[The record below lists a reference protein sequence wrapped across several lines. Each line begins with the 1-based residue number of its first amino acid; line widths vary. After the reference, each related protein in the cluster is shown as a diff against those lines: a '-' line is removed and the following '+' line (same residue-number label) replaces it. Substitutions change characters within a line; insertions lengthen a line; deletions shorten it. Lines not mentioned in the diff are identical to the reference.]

1 MRIAL
6 EGGGAATQRT
16 VSVVVVE
23 QQEEEEEY
31 REKKIGGQGRVTQKG
46 ILEGNLRGGR
56 QVLGRGEEGAGGGK

>member
-1 MRIAL
+1 
-6 EGGGAATQRT
+6 
-16 VSVVVVE
+16 VVVVE